1 MKENI
6 LLGKEV
12 VIENL
17 TPQVGKI
24 YQKDGNREL
33 TCIYPDVIVLDYG
46 YKTSKDILDCSFKF
60 KGKFRINSTS
70 AGCGC
75 TKPSF
80 IKSEDEEDTY
90 LTKVSFDPKR
100 LGAGPITKPFTFNTS
115 IGNISFTLYI
125 NH

>member
-1 MKENI
+1 MEENI

-24 YQKDGNREL
+24 YQKDKNRDL

-46 YKTSKDILDCSFKF
+46 DKTSKDILDCSFKF

-70 AGCGC
+70 TGCGC

-90 LTKVSFDPKR
+90 FAKISFDPKK
-100 LGAGPITKPFTFNTS
+100 LGTGPITKPFTFNTS

>member
-1 MKENI
+1 MEENI

-24 YQKDGNREL
+24 YQKDKNRDL

-75 TKPSF
+75 TKPYF

-90 LTKVSFDPKR
+90 FTKVSFDHKK
-100 LGAGPITKPFTFNTS
+100 LGTGPITKPFTFNTS

>member
-24 YQKDGNREL
+24 YQKDKNRDL

-75 TKPSF
+75 TKPYF

-90 LTKVSFDPKR
+90 FAKVSFDPRK
-100 LGAGPITKPFTFNTS
+100 LGTGPITKPFTFNTS

>member
-1 MKENI
+1 MEENI

-24 YQKDGNREL
+24 YQKDKNRDL

-46 YKTSKDILDCSFKF
+46 DKTSKDILDCSFKF

-90 LTKVSFDPKR
+90 FTKFSFDSKK
-100 LGAGPITKPFTFNTS
+100 LETGLITKPFTFNTS

>member
-1 MKENI
+1 MEENI

-24 YQKDGNREL
+24 YQKDKNRDL

-46 YKTSKDILDCSFKF
+46 DKTSKDILDCSFKF

-80 IKSEDEEDTY
+80 IKSEDEKDTY
-90 LTKVSFDPKR
+90 FTKVSFDPKK
-100 LGAGPITKPFTFNTS
+100 LGTGPITKPFTFNTS

>member
-1 MKENI
+1 MEENI

-24 YQKDGNREL
+24 YQKDKNRDL
-33 TCIYPDVIVLDYG
+33 TCIYPDVIVLDYVD
-46 YKTSKDILDCSFKF
+46 KTSKDILDCSFKF

-90 LTKVSFDPKR
+90 FTKVSFDPKK
-100 LGAGPITKPFTFNTS
+100 LGTGLITKPFTFNTS

>member
-1 MKENI
+1 MEENI

-24 YQKDGNREL
+24 YQKDKNRDL

-46 YKTSKDILDCSFKF
+46 DKTSKDILDCSFKF

-90 LTKVSFDPKR
+90 FAKVSFDPK
-100 LGAGPITKPFTFNTS
+100 K
-115 IGNISFTLYI
+115 
-125 NH
+125 

>member
-1 MKENI
+1 MEENI

-24 YQKDGNREL
+24 YQKDKNRDL

-46 YKTSKDILDCSFKF
+46 DKTSKDILDCSFKF

-75 TKPSF
+75 TKPYF

-90 LTKVSFDPKR
+90 FAKVSFDPRK
-100 LGAGPITKPFTFNTS
+100 LGTGPITKPFTFNTS

>member
-1 MKENI
+1 MEENI

-24 YQKDGNREL
+24 YQKDANRNL

-46 YKTSKDILDCSFKF
+46 DKTSKDILDCSFKF

-75 TKPSF
+75 TKPYF

-90 LTKVSFDPKR
+90 LTKVSFDPKK
-100 LGAGPITKPFTFNTS
+100 LGTGPITKPFTFNTS